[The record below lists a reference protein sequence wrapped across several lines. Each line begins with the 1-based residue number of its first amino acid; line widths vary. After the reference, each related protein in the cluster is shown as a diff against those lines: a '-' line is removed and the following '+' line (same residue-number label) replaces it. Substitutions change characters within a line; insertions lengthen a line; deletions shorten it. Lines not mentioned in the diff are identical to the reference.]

1 MHPMTQHATILIVDD
16 QQDLRE
22 NLMELLREEGYHV
35 LDARDGQA
43 ALERLETAHVDLVIA
58 DIAMPRMNGY
68 QLLEQML
75 ASPAWRAIPL
85 LFLSAR
91 TLDSDVRYG
100 KELGADDYL
109 IKPLNRADLLAAV
122 RGRLRRSQQALT
134 QRPVGAGVPEEAE
147 LALGRLRIAPAHHQ
161 AFLDGHPIE
170 LSARE
175 FRLLLQLARRP
186 LAVASFADLLRATH
200 DLDAVSTEAGVL
212 LRPLVRSLRR
222 KLGYAVGEDGPI
234 ETVRG
239 VGYRLRPLE

>member
-1 MHPMTQHATILIVDD
+1 MQPNMQHATILIVDD

-22 NLMELLREEGYHV
+22 NLMDLLSEEGYHV
-35 LDARDGQA
+35 LDAPDGQA
-43 ALERLETAHVDLVIA
+43 ALERLEMTHVDLVIA

-75 ASPAWRAIPL
+75 ASPDWRVIPL

-122 RGRLRRSQQALT
+122 RGRLRRSQPALAQRATGATAPQAADI
-134 QRPVGAGVPEEAE
+134 V
-147 LALGRLRIAPAHHQ
+147 LGRLRIAPAHHQ
-161 AFLDGHPIE
+161 ATLDGNPIE

-186 LAVASFADLLRATH
+186 LAVASFSDLLRATH
-200 DLDAVSTEAGVL
+200 DLDATSTEAGVL